1 MKEYQVVISDKALK
15 ILKKMDKRDSAMIMS
30 FIKKNLQ
37 GTENPRIKGKA
48 LKGELGDFWR
58 YRFGDYRILA
68 EIDDGEI
75 KIFVIDIGHRREIYR

>member
-1 MKEYQVVISDKALK
+1 MGGYDVVISDKALK
-15 ILKKMDKRDSAMIMS
+15 TLKKMDKRNSAMIMS

-37 GTENPRIKGKA
+37 GAKNPRIKGKA

-75 KIFVIDIGHRREIYR
+75 KIFVIDIGHRREVYR